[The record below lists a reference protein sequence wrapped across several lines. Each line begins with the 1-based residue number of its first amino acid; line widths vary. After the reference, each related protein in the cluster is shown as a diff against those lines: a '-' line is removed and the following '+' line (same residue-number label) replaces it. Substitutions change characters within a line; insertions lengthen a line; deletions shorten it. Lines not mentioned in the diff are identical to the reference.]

1 MAKSNMQGKVCL
13 VTGSSSG
20 IGKVTAR
27 ELAKMGATVV
37 MVCRNRTKGEAAQ
50 AEIKEGSDENRWIKG
65 EEKSSIMGAETIL
78 TDIGIL
84 LLAATFWN
92 YLQLENR
99 LSPARRTWL
108 LIAAIFAMVSIL
120 LQLFRR

>member
-1 MAKSNMQGKVCL
+1 MCGP
-13 VTGSSSG
+13 
-20 IGKVTAR
+20 
-27 ELAKMGATVV
+27 
-37 MVCRNRTKGEAAQ
+37 Q